1 MRHLIGFVL
10 ASAAATSGGPAFA
23 AMPLS
28 PCDACRDAQKEVRA
42 SGLRASAGVHAGFG
56 LRQASGQGGRA

>member
-10 ASAAATSGGPAFA
+10 ASAAATCGGRAYA

-28 PCDACRDAQKEVRA
+28 SCDACRDT
-42 SGLRASAGVHAGFG
+42 SDLRASTGVTAGFDLG
-56 LRQASGQGGRA
+56 RSLGGRA

>member
-10 ASAAATSGGPAFA
+10 ASAAATSGGPAYA

-28 PCDACRDAQKEVRA
+28 SCDACRDAQGDMQA
-42 SGLRASAGVHAGFG
+42 SGLRASAGVTAGFDLG
-56 LRQASGQGGRA
+56 RSLGGRA